1 MTAMVHDGPI
11 GSKVFGTDRSLC
23 FDFGCETMNPMP
35 DTLAEISPF
44 PKKILLGLQEGRCNL
59 KCPKCY
65 THGSNAPSNQTRSS
79 GIMDFG
85 LFQRILE
92 ESRPHRPRI
101 APQTWDEPLLNPRF
115 LDYAREIKR
124 HDLVITMDTNGFL
137 LTDDLMRAFIDI
149 ELDSVFVS
157 LDAFSRETLL
167 KTRGV
172 SNLEFLSRR
181 VLRFLE
187 LRGAKTFPRI
197 GVSFVIEDT
206 NSHELEAFV
215 DHWTQSVDVVR
226 TNALFTKDRS
236 LPVKPHPTRR
246 PCWSLWDSLMIH
258 HDGSAALCCAD
269 THYQVEI
276 GNVRDSSVEDVWNGH
291 VFRQARRSHLDG
303 AFSKVS
309 ICGSCD
315 LWSNDEPVTER
326 RGDLLV
332 SSTTTHTYFNRLD
345 RLGSVPETNRYI
357 GSAEAA
363 QGG

>member
-1 MTAMVHDGPI
+1 MG
-11 GSKVFGTDRSLC
+11 
-23 FDFGCETMNPMP
+23 PMP
-35 DTLAEISPF
+35 ETLTEISPF

-65 THGSNAPSNQTRSS
+65 THGTNVPLNVPAIQTRSA

-85 LFQRILE
+85 LFQRILH

-115 LDYAREIKR
+115 VDYAREIKR
-124 HDLVITMDTNGFL
+124 HELVITMDTNGFL
-137 LTDDLMRAFIDI
+137 LTDELMRAFIDI

-157 LDAFSRETLL
+157 VDAFSRETLM

-172 SNLEFLSRR
+172 SNLDFLVGR

-187 LRGAKTFPRI
+187 LRGARTFPRI
-197 GVSFVIEDT
+197 GVSFVIEDS
-206 NSHELEAFV
+206 NAAELEAFV
-215 DHWTQSVDVVR
+215 DYWVQHVDVVR

-236 LPVKPHPTRR
+236 LSVKPQPIRR

-258 HDGSAALCCAD
+258 HEGSAALCCAD
-269 THYQVEI
+269 THYQVQI
-276 GNVRDSSVEDVWNGH
+276 GNVRESSVEEVWNGNA
-291 VFRQARRSHLDG
+291 FRQARRSHLDG
-303 AFSKVS
+303 DFSRVS
-309 ICGSCD
+309 ICATCD

-326 RGDLLV
+326 RHDLLV

-345 RLGSVPETNRYI
+345 RLSSVPGTNRYI
-357 GSAEAA
+357 GSPEAA
-363 QGG
+363 KGV